1 MISITMTRK
10 LGFLVVLLGL
20 VAAVIGLVKIWN
32 GRTAKQGELRVE
44 SVPGASVFLDNKHMG
59 RTPFRDKVQVGQYTI
74 KIVPES
80 GAQQVASWQGSITV
94 GPTLLTYVNANL
106 SESELASAVDVLWL
120 EKISSK
126 NVELSV
132 TTNPDGA
139 TVLVDDQTKGVTP
152 LSTTDMTPGDHVVTV
167 TSPGF
172 LNRTL
177 KIKATAGYRVIA
189 NSKLALSAGSATPV
203 ASASPTPT
211 GQPVSRVTPTVAPSA
226 PDPIK
231 PFVIIKDTPT
241 GFLRVRMEPTTG
253 ATEAAQVKPGE
264 KYTILDNQKD
274 AKGNTWYQIKYDST
288 NAGWISG
295 QYAEKVE

>member
-1 MISITMTRK
+1 MISITMKRK

-20 VAAVIGLVKIWN
+20 VGVVIGLVKIWN

-44 SVPGASVFLDNKHMG
+44 SVPSGSVFLDNKHMG

-80 GAQQVASWQGSITV
+80 GAQQVASWQGPITV

-139 TVLVDDQTKGVTP
+139 TVLVDDQIKGVTP

-172 LNRTL
+172 LSRTL

-189 NSKLALSAGSATPV
+189 NSKLALSSGSANPV
-203 ASASPTPT
+203 ATASPTPT
-211 GQPVSRVTPTVAPSA
+211 GQPVSRVTPTTSPNA

-241 GFLRVRMEPTTG
+241 GYLRVRMEPTTS
-253 ATEAAQVKPGE
+253 ASEAARVNPGE
-264 KYTILDNQKD
+264 KYHIEESQSGWFK
-274 AKGNTWYQIKYDST
+274 IKYDGTSV
-288 NAGWISG
+288 GWISG
-295 QYAEKVE
+295 QYTEKVE

>member
-1 MISITMTRK
+1 MISITMKRK

-20 VAAVIGLVKIWN
+20 VAAVIGFVKVWN
-32 GRTAKQGELRVE
+32 GRAAKQGELRVE
-44 SVPGASVFLDNKHMG
+44 SIPGASVFLDNKHMG
-59 RTPFRDKVQVGQYTI
+59 RTPYRDKVQVGQYTI

-80 GAQQVASWQGSITV
+80 GAAQAASWQGTISV

-152 LSTTDMTPGDHVVTV
+152 LSTTDMPTGDHLLTV

-177 KIKATAGYRVIA
+177 KIKATSGYRIIA
-189 NSKLALSAGSATPV
+189 NIKLALSAGGTPI

-211 GQPVSRVTPTVAPSA
+211 GQPVTRATPAVTPSA
-226 PDPIK
+226 SADPVK

-241 GFLRVRMEPTTG
+241 GYLRVRMEPTTS
-253 ATEAAQVKPGE
+253 ASEAARVNPGE
-264 KYTILDNQKD
+264 KYHIEEVQS
-274 AKGNTWYQIKYDST
+274 GWYKIKYDTT
-288 NAGWISG
+288 NTGWISG